1 MRSAGMV
8 EAIRDGRTVQYRLAD
23 PQILAAC
30 ELMRAVLVRRL
41 SRLGD
46 LAAAAHEPTFL
57 AIPSTEVRQS

>member
-1 MRSAGMV
+1 MV

-30 ELMRAVLVRRL
+30 ELMRAVLMRRL

-46 LAAAAHEPTFL
+46 LAAAAYEPASQVL
-57 AIPSTEVRQS
+57 PSTEVHHS